1 MHKQSVLL
9 ILLLLLLCCC
19 TAGFSAAEQEKD
31 ITVMIYM
38 CGCDLES
45 SGGAANADILEMI
58 RSGMDASRVNT
69 VLLTGGATRWKTGFP
84 ADQTGLYRIDPAAP
98 GYFTQ
103 EALYP
108 LMNMGDPE
116 TLQFFLDTCY
126 ENYPAENYILI
137 LWDHGGGPLVG
148 VCVDRLFDND
158 MLTLSELEQAL
169 SRSLRGKLQ
178 IIGFDACLMGSL
190 ETAAVCAPYADYMIA
205 SQELEPGKG
214 WNYTFLSGIENDAN
228 GVETASRILETYF
241 AASESKIKK
250 GVPVTMSCVDLR
262 RMDDLIAA
270 LNPVFRSL
278 AQSLTPD
285 SFSAYSVSREATASV
300 ARSAGVEYDL
310 VDLGSLLRH
319 SENLADTAAALQALE
334 QTLILQR
341 STREE
346 LTGLTIYY
354 PFYNKE
360 KYVTEWGSAYPAISS
375 AADYADLVR
384 SFGDILTGDTL
395 TDWRIPAPI
404 QTADGGLTVT
414 LTSHQLEH
422 YVSAELVILNYITD
436 GDGYFFSNRHSD
448 VTLDTDGSLFAK
460 AENLSLY
467 AVDASGNPLTSPL
480 TFWQRDEFYVV
491 RAMLY
496 HDVPELSALPEIKY
510 CEAAEIRLRP
520 SGDSRRLEIVDAII
534 LDSDTGMAGPSGLD
548 LSDWDSCEFS
558 IWAYSLPDESEGPLP
573 PYDQWSRSDMIY
585 NSASLSLADLD
596 GFSFL
601 KGDLFNQ
608 PQYAYFEILDVQG
621 DRHASQLISLP
632 NDNVSILNDNRIL
645 LDHSDISA
653 RLDQLRIALS
663 GINPGIGVSFSA
675 ANHSAENVE
684 LTVRSITVNGIG
696 LDGGWIQGG
705 INAGESRQCGFLI
718 GAESLQKAGIR
729 HVKRIAFQLQVK
741 QDFVETGRYTV
752 SFDTDIDLSTLIDP
766 MDRHL
771 IGRGESEGLTVD
783 VYNYSVGNNGQLLLD
798 IGLFNHSGHSFRL
811 DSSDLHNRIAVLVNG
826 CTMNAEGLFETA
838 LYYGVHDG
846 YPLLPDLAD
855 GECWY
860 GIFQILPVPGY
871 VSTFSSLLLDPLDQD
886 DCFLAYGIRSIE
898 SIEID
903 RFDFSL
909 RLDFPEPLDYA
920 GVRSPSKAYDPDYP
934 ILLDTK
940 DALIRLESIRWIDHA
955 PTSPDEIRSVND
967 EIGIVLQLTNRSDL
981 PVTVGWIS
989 RYLDA
994 AINRIPV
1001 PFTNNLSSFSDIV
1014 ILPGTTSRYMVTM
1027 RLPDDWSDSPV
1038 TSLEFPLVYQLDR
1051 EGIIGPTI
1059 HLDLNTPL
1067 LGAGNS
1073 SHDFFVSIK

>member
-1 MHKQSVLL
+1 MRKLFIIFLL
-9 ILLLLLLCCC
+9 ILLFICF
-19 TAGFSAAEQEKD
+19 TSASSAEQEKD

-241 AASESKIKK
+241 TASESKIKK

-360 KYVTEWGSAYPAISS
+360 KYVAEWGSAYPAISS

-384 SFGDILTGDTL
+384 SFGSILTGDTL
-395 TDWRIPAPI
+395 TDWRMMVVDQEEVEPGVFV
-404 QTADGGLTVT
+404 QYLTPD
-414 LTSHQLEH
+414 QQKNF
-422 YVSAELVILNYITD
+422 VSAELVVLNYFVS
-436 GDGYFFSNRHSD
+436 GDCYFFANRYGN
-448 VTLDTDGSLFAK
+448 VTMDRSGMLYVEAK
-460 AENLSLY
+460 NQSLY
-467 AVDASGNPLTSPL
+467 AVDQEGNILSSPISFWEKEGFYTVRGVISRKADLETSVED
-480 TFWQRDEFYVV
+480 WMQAV
-491 RAMLY
+491 
-496 HDVPELSALPEIKY
+496 
-510 CEAAEIRLRP
+510 EIRLRP
-520 SGDSRRLEIVDAII
+520 TNEADQLEIVDAIP
-534 LDSDTGMAGPSGLD
+534 LSSDDTLTGYASLD
-548 LSDWDSCEFS
+548 LSEWEDCVFAL
-558 IWAYSLPDESEGPLP
+558 WAYDLPSSITGPFP
-573 PYDQWSRSDMIY
+573 PFDQWPRSPLSY
-585 NSASLSLADLD
+585 FSSSVSLADLD
-596 GFSFL
+596 SFRFL
-601 KGDLFNQ
+601 DGGVSGN
-608 PQYAYFEILDVQG
+608 PQFAYFEILDTQG
-621 DRHASQLISLP
+621 ERYASPLFRL
-632 NDNVSILNDNRIL
+632 LNERIQTL
-645 LDHSDISA
+645 NEYRPVLDDPELAIN
-653 RLDQLRIALS
+653 LDFLAIDAGGS
-663 GINPGIGVSFSA
+663 FPGITVA
-675 ANHSAENVE
+675 ITAENRADTKVSPYIQN
-684 LTVRSITVNGIG
+684 LSVNGIK
-696 LDGGWIQGG
+696 LDDRTVQAEIESGQSRSGGFAI
-705 INAGESRQCGFLI
+705 SLDSLRQ
-718 GAESLQKAGIR
+718 AGIR
-729 HVKRIAFQLQVK
+729 HI
-741 QDFVETGRYTV
+741 ETI
-752 SFDTDIDLSTLIDP
+752 SFDWQAHYFVDGNLEGEHIYSISFETDIDLSDLIP
-766 MDRHL
+766 
-771 IGRGESEGLTVD
+771 
-783 VYNYSVGNNGQLLLD
+783 
-798 IGLFNHSGHSFRL
+798 
-811 DSSDLHNRIAVLVNG
+811 AV
-826 CTMNAEGLFETA
+826 
-838 LYYGVHDG
+838 
-846 YPLLPDLAD
+846 
-855 GECWY
+855 
-860 GIFQILPVPGY
+860 
-871 VSTFSSLLLDPLDQD
+871 
-886 DCFLAYGIRSIE
+886 
-898 SIEID
+898 
-903 RFDFSL
+903 
-909 RLDFPEPLDYA
+909 
-920 GVRSPSKAYDPDYP
+920 
-934 ILLDTK
+934 
-940 DALIRLESIRWIDHA
+940 
-955 PTSPDEIRSVND
+955 
-967 EIGIVLQLTNRSDL
+967 
-981 PVTVGWIS
+981 
-989 RYLDA
+989 
-994 AINRIPV
+994 
-1001 PFTNNLSSFSDIV
+1001 
-1014 ILPGTTSRYMVTM
+1014 
-1027 RLPDDWSDSPV
+1027 
-1038 TSLEFPLVYQLDR
+1038 
-1051 EGIIGPTI
+1051 
-1059 HLDLNTPL
+1059 
-1067 LGAGNS
+1067 
-1073 SHDFFVSIK
+1073 